1 MSKKALTWEP
11 RRIDLRE
18 LKENP
23 DNPKLLNEKGR
34 DRLQK
39 LLSKFGLAGTLIANT
54 DMTIIDG
61 HKRRQQLL
69 SEGITHA
76 FVSFPSRKLT
86 EKEYKELN
94 SLFDL
99 AKAGDPDMMMIE
111 ETLGE
116 EIMEEYGLTDDDKV
130 DIKPKEVELKP
141 FKRTH
146 ILLSF
151 PPEKMGVIQPHL
163 QKICDH
169 SFVEYEQGN
178 N

>member
-1 MSKKALTWEP
+1 MSKKQITWEP
-11 RRIDLRE
+11 RKVNLAD

-23 DNPKLLNEKGR
+23 DNPKQLNEKGR

-39 LLSKFGLAGTLIANT
+39 LLSKFGLAGTLIANV
-54 DMTIIDG
+54 DMTLIDG

-69 SEGITHA
+69 NEGIQEA

-94 SLFDL
+94 ALFDT
-99 AKAGDPDMMMIE
+99 AKAGDPDTMMME
-111 ETLGE
+111 EILGE
-116 EIMEEYGLTDDDKV
+116 EIMEEYGLLEEKA
-130 DIKPKEVELKP
+130 DIAPKEVELKP

-151 PPEKMGVIQPHL
+151 PPEKMGVIQPLL
-163 QKICDH
+163 QQICDH